1 MSNYHIPVMLDQA
14 VEALQIQPEGVYV
27 DMTFGGGSHTRKI
40 LSMNDSIKV
49 YSFDQ
54 DDDAIANAEAVAE
67 DFGDRFTFI
76 KSNFKNLRT
85 ELSLNKVKRIDGILF
100 DLGVSSYQIDTPE
113 KGFSFQYNGKLDMR
127 MDQSSGETAEEVV
140 NSYKLDELVKI
151 FREYGEEKESYK
163 IAKAIVSER
172 TINRITET
180 DQLALIIDKAAK
192 SKMKQ
197 KAKAR
202 IFQALRIHVNGEL
215 DVLKTALRDSVYIM
229 NPKARIVV
237 ISYHSLEDR
246 IVKQFFRHENKDCV
260 CPSNF
265 PECRC
270 SKVSTLKII
279 TNKPVLPDEEEISVN
294 ARARSAKMRV
304 AEKI

>member
-1 MSNYHIPVMLDQA
+1 MSEYHIPVMLNEA
-14 VEALQIQPEGVYV
+14 VESMRIKSGGVYV
-27 DMTFGGGSHTRKI
+27 DMTFGGGSHTRRI
-40 LSMNDSIKV
+40 LDSDDSIKV

-54 DDDAIANAEAVAE
+54 DDDAIANAESVSR
-67 DFGDRFTFI
+67 DYGDRFTFV
-76 KSNFKNLRT
+76 KSNFSNLRT
-85 ELSLNKVKRIDGILF
+85 ELSLHKVKRIDGILF

-127 MDQSSGETAEEVV
+127 MDRSSGETAEDVV

-151 FREYGEEKESYK
+151 FREYGEEKEAYR
-163 IAKAIVSER
+163 IAKAIVNKRAES
-172 TINRITET
+172 RITET
-180 DQLALIIDKAAK
+180 DQLAFVIDEAVR
-192 SKMKQ
+192 SRMKQ

-215 DVLKTALRDSVYIM
+215 DVLKTALRDSVYIL
-229 NPKARIVV
+229 NPEARIVV

-246 IVKQFFRHENKDCV
+246 IVKKIFQHEKKDCV
-260 CPSNF
+260 CPSSF

-270 SKVSTLKII
+270 SKEQTLKII
-279 TNKPVLPDEEEISVN
+279 TNKPVLPSEEEISVN